1 METKILLTFNMS
13 YKNIHDIQMNKIKT
27 QFITKEL
34 TILEWMNKNYKIT
47 TLSNTVFD
55 LISAPRKISA

>member
-27 QFITKEL
+27 QYITKEYYFGMDEQKL
-34 TILEWMNKNYKIT
+34 QNYDIIKYRI
-47 TLSNTVFD
+47 
-55 LISAPRKISA
+55 

>member
-27 QFITKEL
+27 QYMYITKEYFFGMDEQKL
-34 TILEWMNKNYKIT
+34 QNYDIIKYPI
-47 TLSNTVFD
+47 
-55 LISAPRKISA
+55 